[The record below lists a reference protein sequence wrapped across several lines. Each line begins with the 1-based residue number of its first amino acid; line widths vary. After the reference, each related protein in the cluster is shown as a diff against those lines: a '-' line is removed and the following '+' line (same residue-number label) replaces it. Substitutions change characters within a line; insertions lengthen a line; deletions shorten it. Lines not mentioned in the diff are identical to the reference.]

1 VFNSHVCSDFGMSK
15 QSLETLSTDQPEKL
29 VFAHGDLTAVVD
41 SSKAN
46 LRRYEL
52 PVMPEVVK
60 LGKIRDILRGETFEV
75 LNPRKRQM
83 AWGGCPRLSVESE
96 PADNLRSPKDLL
108 SQFGDSPGESSR
120 SVSQFSAQGYG

>member
-1 VFNSHVCSDFGMSK
+1 MSK

-52 PVMPEVVK
+52 PVQKWKPQKVQENK
-60 LGKIRDILRGETFEV
+60 
-75 LNPRKRQM
+75 
-83 AWGGCPRLSVESE
+83 ARL
-96 PADNLRSPKDLL
+96 
-108 SQFGDSPGESSR
+108 F
-120 SVSQFSAQGYG
+120 